1 MAEAA
6 QGNMRVVLLEPYFT
20 GSHRAWADGYRAASQ
35 AHIIDIWA
43 MEGRFWKWRMHGAA
57 LEFACRSRAAPQ
69 DPDLLLVTDMVNLP
83 YFLALTRPRFGDTPV
98 AAYFHETQ
106 LAYPLAPGAR
116 QDLTYGFMNL
126 MTGLCAD
133 WVFFNSAF
141 HCEQFF
147 DELPRLLKHFPDYN
161 HLEVVPQL
169 RAKSSVL
176 PVGCDLRRLDAARAD
191 APPRTLPPLVLWNQ
205 RWEYDKQPEVF
216 FRALSILAEEGVPFR
231 LALAGENFRQ
241 KPEEFLRA
249 KEAFADRL
257 VHYGHADA
265 EEYARLL
272 WQADVVVSTAIHEF
286 FGIAIVESIYCG
298 AWPLLPNRLVYPEMI
313 PPSLHAAHLY
323 ENFDDLVRRL
333 RDILLHPKPPAP
345 ALREAMAR
353 YDWSRMA
360 PEYDRALDAVR
371 DLRATQR
378 PSR

>member
-1 MAEAA
+1 
-6 QGNMRVVLLEPYFT
+6 MRVVLLEPYFT
-20 GSHRAWADGYRAASQ
+20 GSHRAWAEGYQAASREH
-35 AHIIDIWA
+35 AIEIWP

-57 LEFACRSRAAPQ
+57 LELASRCQGMEQ

-83 YFLALTRPRFGDTPV
+83 YFLGLTRPRFADTPI

-106 LAYPLAPGAR
+106 LSYPLAPAASH
-116 QDLTYGFMNL
+116 DLTYGFMNF

-141 HCEQFF
+141 HREQFF

-161 HLEVVPQL
+161 HLETVPQL

-176 PVGCDLRRLDAARAD
+176 PVGCDLRRLDAARES
-191 APPRTLPPLVLWNQ
+191 APPRTRPPLVLWNQ

-216 FRALSILAEEGVPFR
+216 FRALAILAEEGVPFR

-241 KPEEFLRA
+241 KPQEFLQA
-249 KEAFADRL
+249 KEAFAGRL

-265 EEYARLL
+265 DEYARLL

-298 AWPLLPNRLVYPEMI
+298 AWPLLPKRLVYPELI
-313 PPSLHAAHLY
+313 PPSLHETHLY
-323 ENFDDLVRRL
+323 EDFEDLVRRL
-333 RDILLHPKPPAP
+333 RQILLNPTPPAP
-345 ALREAMAR
+345 ALREAMRR
-353 YDWSRMA
+353 YDWACMA
-360 PEYDRALDAVR
+360 PEYDRALTAVHEA
-371 DLRATQR
+371 RASDR
-378 PSR
+378 NRE